1 MVKMG
6 TIWERTTEV
15 LSGRAGMLFG
25 IAALTLV
32 LPAIVRLVI
41 AMTLPTTT
49 PLGAIVGFVLALA
62 VGLISLWGQLT
73 IIAASSDPSIDAGA
87 GYRLAAARLPA
98 ALGVTILLSI
108 AAFVL
113 MIPLIV
119 ALVAAH
125 VDVTTLN
132 DATQIGNVPPGTAIF
147 AAVYIVVLAIVFLL
161 AATRLT
167 VLNPVVLH
175 ERLGVAAIKRSW
187 QLTRGLT
194 WRILGVLVLFIVVA
208 AIAGMAVQ
216 LVVGTLAALA
226 FGRDALATVLLVT
239 SIASAL
245 LSAAFTVIALAFTA
259 QLYVALAGP
268 PLRQP

>member
-32 LPAIVRLVI
+32 LPGIVRLVL
-41 AMTLPTTT
+41 ALMLPTTT
-49 PLGAIVGFVLALA
+49 PLGAIVGFALALA
-62 VGLISLWGQLT
+62 VGVISLWGQLT
-73 IIAASSDPSIDAGA
+73 IIAASSDPSIDAAA

-113 MIPLIV
+113 MLPIIV

-132 DATQIGNVPPGTAIF
+132 DATQIGNVPSGTAAF
-147 AAVYIVVLAIVFLL
+147 AGFYILVLLVVFLL
-161 AATRLT
+161 AAARLT

-175 ERLGVAAIKRSW
+175 ERLGIGAIKRSW

-208 AIAGMAVQ
+208 AIAGMALQ
-216 LVVGTLAALA
+216 LVVGTIAALA
-226 FGRDALATVLLVT
+226 FGRDAVSTVLLVT
-239 SIASAL
+239 TVANSV

-268 PLRQP
+268 PQRRP